1 MAIAQFISYLK
12 IERNYASNTLLA
24 YEKDLRSFENFCVR
38 EFELLDVSHASYSI
52 IRSWIVALVDQKI
65 SHASINR
72 KISSLKAYF
81 KFLKKAEVIDKNPLT
96 SHKSLKVKKKIA
108 VPFSEQEMQ
117 GVFSELGNDDSFEG
131 TRDRLIFELLY
142 ATGIRRA
149 ELIALQPSD
158 FDLSNTQ
165 VKVLGK
171 RNKERIIP
179 LIPSLAGLVEDYI
192 VKRAKLENIKDS
204 SSFFLLN
211 SGKKL
216 YETFVYR
223 LINHYFSFV
232 STKLKKSPHMLR
244 HTFATHLLNRGADMQ
259 AVKDLLGHASLA
271 STQVY
276 THNNMATLK
285 KAYLASHPRNKS
297 K

>member
-1 MAIAQFISYLK
+1 
-12 IERNYASNTLLA
+12 LA

-52 IRSWIVALVDQKI
+52 IRSWIVALVDQTI

-81 KFLKKAEVIDKNPLT
+81 KFLKKAGVIDKNPLAA
-96 SHKSLKVKKKIA
+96 HKSLKVKKKIA

-117 GVFSELGNDDSFEG
+117 AVFSELGNDDSFEG

-142 ATGIRRA
+142 ATGMRRA

-223 LINHYFSFV
+223 LINHYFSLV

>member
-171 RNKERIIP
+171 RNKERII
-179 LIPSLAGLVEDYI
+179 
-192 VKRAKLENIKDS
+192 
-204 SSFFLLN
+204 
-211 SGKKL
+211 
-216 YETFVYR
+216 
-223 LINHYFSFV
+223 H
-232 STKLKKSPHMLR
+232 
-244 HTFATHLLNRGADMQ
+244 
-259 AVKDLLGHASLA
+259 
-271 STQVY
+271 
-276 THNNMATLK
+276 
-285 KAYLASHPRNKS
+285 
-297 K
+297 